1 MKGILKLRMNWGK
14 IVGKW
19 GIIWIIKSK
28 NQFIDFV
35 IEGRKWTIDQSNVN
49 SKFGEIERF
58 MLLSFNLAKRENYY
72 SSMQLDADEY
82 HQTFVNSKDH
92 YANMMASDITMVGI
106 AIGFDG
112 TWLYI
117 VELFG

>member
-1 MKGILKLRMNWGK
+1 MILMLM
-14 IVGKW
+14 VT
-19 GIIWIIKSK
+19 IIIASAIMS
-28 NQFIDFV
+28 
-35 IEGRKWTIDQSNVN
+35 
-49 SKFGEIERF
+49 
-58 MLLSFNLAKRENYY
+58 LY
-72 SSMQLDADEY
+72 ADEY